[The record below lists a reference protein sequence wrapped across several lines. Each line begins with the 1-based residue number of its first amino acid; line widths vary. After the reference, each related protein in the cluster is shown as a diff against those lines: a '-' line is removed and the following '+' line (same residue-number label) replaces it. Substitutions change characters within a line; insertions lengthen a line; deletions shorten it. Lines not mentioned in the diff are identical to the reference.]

1 MTTSGKTVTA
11 KFDRVSITT
20 VPVAS
25 ARRSIRLM
33 ATIVVAG
40 PVLGTLIAAGLA
52 AAYGVSTLSLVM
64 FAITYTMTTLGV
76 TLGFHRYFAHRSFRT
91 SRPMEIAF
99 VVIGSMA
106 LQGSLLYW
114 VSTHRRHHQFS
125 DTPGDPHSPYMDGES
140 RLGWL
145 SGLWHSHVGWMF
157 ATDITNAM
165 RFAPDIIRDPLI
177 FRVQLRYL
185 TWAGLG
191 LALPGLAGLAITGSW
206 FGGLE
211 AFLLA
216 GPVRLLLVHHASW
229 AVGSISHMYGRR
241 PFKTD
246 DHSANNFW
254 VALLAFG
261 EGLQNNHHAF
271 PTAARHAFLWWEPDL
286 TGYIVGVM
294 SFSGLI
300 WEVSKPPAETIA
312 RRRLSQA

>member
-1 MTTSGKTVTA
+1 MTTPGKTNA
-11 KFDRVSITT
+11 ARFDRVPITT

-25 ARRSIRLM
+25 AQRAIRLI
-33 ATIVVAG
+33 ASLVVAG
-40 PVLGTLIAAGLA
+40 PVVGTALA
-52 AAYGVSTLSLVM
+52 AVLAALYGVSPIALVM
-64 FAITYTMTTLGV
+64 FAVAYTVTTLGV

-99 VVIGSMA
+99 VILGSMA

-125 DTPGDPHSPYMDGES
+125 DTPGDPHSPYLDGEVH
-140 RLGWL
+140 LGL
-145 SGLWHSHVGWMF
+145 LRGLWHSHVGWMF
-157 ATDITNAM
+157 ATDITNVV

-177 FRVQLRYL
+177 FRIQMRYL
-185 TWAGLG
+185 SWAALG
-191 LALPGLAGLAITGSW
+191 LALPPLVVLAITGNW
-206 FGGLE
+206 FAALE
-211 AFLLA
+211 AFLFA

-229 AVGSISHMYGRR
+229 AVGSISHIYGQR

-254 VALLAFG
+254 VALFAFG

-271 PTAARHAFLWWEPDL
+271 PTAARHAFRWWEPDL
-286 TGYIVGVM
+286 TGYIVSAM
-294 SFSGLI
+294 TWSGLI
-300 WEVSKPPAETIA
+300 WDVSKPTAETIA